1 MNPRALAAWSLSG
14 ITIALAS
21 GNPVY
26 RLLVLLCAINVLAAL
41 RRSDVSLR
49 GLLIALAIA
58 AAIAIA
64 TTTLASHTGAHP
76 FLVLPSGIPVIGG
89 SLTLEAALFG
99 ASTGLGIAAAVLAA
113 APLSLV
119 LKPHALVDALPASL
133 ARTGAAVG
141 TALNLIPGIARS
153 AVEIRDA
160 QRMRGWRSRR
170 IREWPDLAV
179 PVVLTALESS
189 ITLAEAMEARGFGSG
204 ARTHYSELVWH
215 RGDIVVAVVAPVAA
229 AVFVALRVAGVIGDW
244 YPFPD
249 LTWPAV
255 QLAGV
260 VCCLMLAIPLVVWR
274 R

>member
-1 MNPRALAAWSLSG
+1 MNPRALAAWSLAG
-14 ITIALAS
+14 ITIALAT

-26 RLLVLLCAINVLAAL
+26 RLLVLLCAINVLIAL
-41 RRSDVSLR
+41 RRPDVSLR
-49 GLLIALAIA
+49 GLLIALAVA
-58 AAIAIA
+58 AVVAMAV
-64 TTTLASHTGAHP
+64 TTLASHTGAHP
-76 FLVLPSGIPVIGG
+76 FLVLPAGIPVIGG
-89 SLTLEAALFG
+89 SLTFEAALFG
-99 ASTGLGIAAAVLAA
+99 AATGIGIAAAVLAA

-119 LKPHALVDALPASL
+119 LPPHELVDALPAAL

-160 QRMRGWRSRR
+160 QRMRGWHSRR

-189 ITLAEAMEARGFGSG
+189 ITLAEAMEARGYGSG
-204 ARTHYSELVWH
+204 ARTHYSDRVWRH
-215 RGDIVVAVVAPVAA
+215 GDIVVAVVAPLAA
-229 AVFVALRVAGVIGDW
+229 ALFVALRVAGGIGDW

-249 LTWPAV
+249 LTWPSV
-255 QLAGV
+255 ELVGV
-260 VCCLMLAIPLVVWR
+260 ACCLVLATPLLVWR

>member
-14 ITIALAS
+14 ITIALAT

-26 RLLVLLCAINVLAAL
+26 RLLVLLCAINVLTAL
-41 RRSDVSLR
+41 RRPECSLR
-49 GLLIALAIA
+49 GLVMALMVA
-58 AAIAIA
+58 AVVAIAI
-64 TTTLASHTGAHP
+64 TTLASHTGAHP
-76 FLVLPSGIPVIGG
+76 FLVLPAGIPVIGG
-89 SLTLEAALFG
+89 PLTVEAAFFG
-99 ASTGLGIAAAVLAA
+99 AATGLGIAAAVLAA

-119 LKPHALVDALPASL
+119 LEPHALVDALPAAL

-170 IREWPDLAV
+170 ISEWPDLAV
-179 PVVLTALESS
+179 PVVLTALEGS
-189 ITLAEAMEARGFGSG
+189 ITLAEAMEARGYGSG
-204 ARTHYSELVWH
+204 ARTHYSDQVWR
-215 RGDIVVAVVAPVAA
+215 RGDMVVAVVAPVAA
-229 AVFVALRVAGVIGDW
+229 ALFVALRVGGWIGDW

-255 QLAGV
+255 ELAGV
-260 VCCLMLAIPLVVWR
+260 ACCLVLAIPLVVWR
-274 R
+274 Q

>member
-14 ITIALAS
+14 ITIALAT

-26 RLLVLLCAINVLAAL
+26 RVLVLLGAVNVLVAL
-41 RRSDVSLR
+41 RRPDVSLR
-49 GLLIALAIA
+49 GLGIALVVAGF
-58 AAIAIA
+58 IA
-64 TTTLASHTGAHP
+64 TAITTLASHTGDHA
-76 FLVLPSGIPVIGG
+76 FLVLPQAIPVLGG
-89 SLTLEAALFG
+89 PLTVEAAFFG

-119 LKPHALVDALPASL
+119 LMPNSLVDALPSAL
-133 ARTGAAVG
+133 ARTGAAIG

-153 AVEIRDA
+153 ATEIRDA

-170 IREWPDLAV
+170 VREWPDLAV

-189 ITLAEAMEARGFGSG
+189 ITLAEAMEARGYGSG
-204 ARTHYSELVWH
+204 ARTHYGEIVW
-215 RGDIVVAVVAPVAA
+215 RRADIAVCVIAPAA
-229 AVFVALRVAGVIGDW
+229 AVVFVALRLAGVIADW

-249 LTWPAV
+249 LSVPPINV
-255 QLAGV
+255 FGV
-260 VCCLMLAIPLVVWR
+260 MCCLAIAIPALVWR

>member
-14 ITIALAS
+14 STIALAT

-26 RLLVLLCAINVLAAL
+26 RVLVLLAALNVLVAL
-41 RRSDVSLR
+41 RRPDVSLR
-49 GLLIALAIA
+49 GLGIALLLAGLIATAI
-58 AAIAIA
+58 
-64 TTTLASHTGAHP
+64 TTLASHTGDHA
-76 FLVLPSGIPVIGG
+76 FLVVPQAIPVLGG
-89 SLTLEAALFG
+89 PLTLEAAFFG

-119 LKPHALVDALPASL
+119 LMPNSLVDALPGAL
-133 ARTGAAVG
+133 ARTGAAIG

-153 AVEIRDA
+153 ASEIRDA

-170 IREWPDLAV
+170 VREWPDLAV

-189 ITLAEAMEARGFGSG
+189 ITLAEAMEARGYGSG
-204 ARTHYSELVWH
+204 PRTHYGEIVW
-215 RGDIVVAVVAPVAA
+215 RRADIAVCVVAPAA
-229 AVFVALRVAGVIGDW
+229 AVAFVVLRLAGVIADW

-249 LTWPAV
+249 LSVPPIDV
-255 QLAGV
+255 FGV
-260 VCCLMLAIPLVVWR
+260 MCCLALAIPALVWR